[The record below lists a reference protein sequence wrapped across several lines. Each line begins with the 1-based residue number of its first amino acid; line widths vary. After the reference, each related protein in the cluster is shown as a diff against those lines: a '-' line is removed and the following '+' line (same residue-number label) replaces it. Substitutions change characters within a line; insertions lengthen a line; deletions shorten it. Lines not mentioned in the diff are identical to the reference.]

1 MTTVAYA
8 DATALEEFTG
18 TDAPEGAARLLARAS
33 ELLDDRVRRTFTVD
47 DDTDLPTDTDIAAAL
62 SDAACAQVEY
72 WVEVG
77 EEHDVEGLS
86 GVGIAVG
93 TLRLDQ
99 LPPELAPRARRIL
112 RTAGLLDAPGG
123 LSTADQFFATQVG

>member
-1 MTTVAYA
+1 MTVAYA
-8 DATALEEFTG
+8 DTTALEEFTG
-18 TDAPEGAARLLARAS
+18 AAAPDGADRLLARAS
-33 ELLDDRVRRTFTVD
+33 ELVDDRVRCTFDVD
-47 DDTDLPTDTDIAAAL
+47 TTTSLPTDPDIATAL
-62 SDAACAQVEY
+62 EQAVCAQVEY

-93 TLRLDQ
+93 ALRLDE

-112 RTAGLLDAPGG
+112 RTAGVLDAPGG
-123 LSTADQFFATQVG
+123 LSTADQFFATQAG